1 MRFPRNII
9 LNTTSPLNVNSN
21 EYWANAYIS
30 NLQSY
35 QTSLLF
41 LINLNFFFNN
51 FKTNLISN
59 RVKALNTPHF
69 IVKDCSWDFFTIFFL
84 RKERMY
90 TKLKYSR
97 VTQFDIS
104 SGAVA
109 ALFAGFIGFLIS
121 EKFGFELVD
130 SGDFYFFFMYIVF
143 LLFSVKLLLRI
154 NDTRYN
160 YSVFSFKW
168 FFLFFYNLFLLILNK
183 FIIFVFLSIP
193 LNGIKW

>member
-1 MRFPRNII
+1 
-9 LNTTSPLNVNSN
+9 
-21 EYWANAYIS
+21 
-30 NLQSY
+30 
-35 QTSLLF
+35 
-41 LINLNFFFNN
+41 
-51 FKTNLISN
+51 
-59 RVKALNTPHF
+59 
-69 IVKDCSWDFFTIFFL
+69 
-84 RKERMY
+84 MY

-160 YSVFSFKW
+160 YSVFSFK
-168 FFLFFYNLFLLILNK
+168 
-183 FIIFVFLSIP
+183 
-193 LNGIKW
+193 